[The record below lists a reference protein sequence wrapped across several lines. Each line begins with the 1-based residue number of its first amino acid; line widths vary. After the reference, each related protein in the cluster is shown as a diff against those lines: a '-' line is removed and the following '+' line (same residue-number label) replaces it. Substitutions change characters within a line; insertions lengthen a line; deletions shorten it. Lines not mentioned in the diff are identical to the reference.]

1 MDAIET
7 ETKLEPD
14 VETAGQGNEGLI
26 PIKDYAERF
35 GVSRRTV
42 ERYAKV
48 GRIEIKKQLGRI
60 YVVDNPPKPAPP
72 STESVRLDEMSDLT
86 PLVQKDWFDF
96 GMAQAQAQAKAKTKW
111 QIACLAFA
119 VLLVAAVIT
128 GSGGGVWLW
137 KDRVAKA
144 NALTAVRRQL
154 TDGAEQINA
163 LQGQLATER
172 QDYATRLASQQA
184 GYAAKINVLT
194 AAETQLATAA
204 EQFNTLQDQL
214 AIDRQDYITQLDSQR
229 ASYAGTVEQLQD
241 GIAELAGH
249 VVELSKA
256 VAEVQLIP

>member
-7 ETKLEPD
+7 ETKLGPD

-72 STESVRLDEMSDLT
+72 STESVRLDEMSGLT
-86 PLVQKDWFDF
+86 PLVQKNWFDF
-96 GMAQAQAQAKAKTKW
+96 GMAQAQGKAKTKW

-128 GSGGGVWLW
+128 GSAGGVWLW
-137 KDRVAKA
+137 KDGVAKA
-144 NALTAVRRQL
+144 DALTAVRRQL
-154 TDGAEQINA
+154 TDAAEQINA

-172 QDYATRLASQQA
+172 RDYATQFASQQA
-184 GYAAKINVLT
+184 GYVAKINVVT

-204 EQFNTLQDQL
+204 EQLNTLQDQL
-214 AIDRQDYITQLDSQR
+214 AIDRQDYITQLESQR
-229 ASYAGTVEQLQD
+229 ASYAATVGQLQD